1 MKRIALSMLTA
12 AISTT
17 AIAPVAF
24 AAPDFDALRQANRDR
39 NAVDFDQLRQENRD
53 RNAVDFDRLR
63 QENRDRNV
71 VFLP

>member
-24 AAPDFDALRQANRDR
+24 AAPDFDALRQGARKTAIGMSSFCPDADHAR
-39 NAVDFDQLRQENRD
+39 IENG
-53 RNAVDFDRLR
+53 
-63 QENRDRNV
+63 
-71 VFLP
+71 